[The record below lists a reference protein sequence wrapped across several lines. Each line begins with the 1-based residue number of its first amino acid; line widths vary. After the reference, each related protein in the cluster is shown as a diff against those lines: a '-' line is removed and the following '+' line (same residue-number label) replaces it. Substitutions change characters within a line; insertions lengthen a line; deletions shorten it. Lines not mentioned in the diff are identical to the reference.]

1 MRGCVGG
8 FLKEAPKPPRT
19 FHKFVIDGVAL
30 VVPKRRGF
38 PLGACSYAA
47 LAIPAPGERTISN
60 AEVPLPRSPLSLAGG
75 TAHREHLSSV
85 LAANR
90 GYSPGDARGEAPCI
104 RKQ

>member
-30 VVPKRRGF
+30 VVPKKRGF

-47 LAIPAPGERTISN
+47 LARPAPGERTISN
-60 AEVPLPRSPLSLAGG
+60 AAVACDG
-75 TAHREHLSSV
+75 
-85 LAANR
+85 
-90 GYSPGDARGEAPCI
+90 
-104 RKQ
+104 

>member
-30 VVPKRRGF
+30 VVPKKRGF
-38 PLGACSYAA
+38 PLGACPCAA

-60 AEVPLPRSPLSLAGG
+60 AAVACDG
-75 TAHREHLSSV
+75 
-85 LAANR
+85 
-90 GYSPGDARGEAPCI
+90 
-104 RKQ
+104 